1 MTDRL
6 MIVDDDLDTRAML
19 RDLVHAATEVTIVEA
34 QDGMEALL
42 TLRQHAPDLILPIWR
57 CRVSAGMTC

>member
-6 MIVDDDLDTRAML
+6 MIVDDDLDTVPCSAIGARGDGSDH
-19 RDLVHAATEVTIVEA
+19 RRA

-42 TLRQHAPDLILPIWR
+42 TLRQHAPDLILLDLEMPGP
-57 CRVSAGMTC
+57 AGMTC